1 MIFLIL
7 SLSKDEE
14 SHAGPF
20 APKITANFPRRPA
33 S

>member
-14 SHAGPF
+14 NRAGSPLRKYPGLRKSHP
-20 APKITANFPRRPA
+20 
-33 S
+33 